1 MKTLSLAGN
10 HTVGHTITNLPV
22 KGSML
27 NEQLLAI
34 SGFDRHGKYTNNVY
48 SFNHVLSM
56 IQHTETKKGGIMIKF
71 FACQIYCGS

>member
-48 SFNHVLSM
+48 SFNT
-56 IQHTETKKGGIMIKF
+56 QKQKKGGIMIKF